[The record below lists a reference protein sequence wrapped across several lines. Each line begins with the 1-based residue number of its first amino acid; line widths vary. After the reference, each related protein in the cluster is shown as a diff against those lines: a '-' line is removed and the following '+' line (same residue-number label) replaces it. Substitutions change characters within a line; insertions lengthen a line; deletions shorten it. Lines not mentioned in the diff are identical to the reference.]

1 MKLKQFIHVPF
12 EPQPDLITE
21 ESTGTRYY
29 KVPTGELYPSVTSV
43 TGYEKRQFFAEW
55 RKNNPEKSERAVR
68 RGTNFHKMIED
79 HLNNL
84 TVDVKSYSYYES
96 MLFEQ
101 ILPEINKI
109 DNIRCQEASLW
120 SSTLRLAGRV
130 DCIAEYNGVLS
141 VIDFKTA
148 SREKHYSD
156 IKEYFMQATAYAIMC
171 KERTGISINNIA
183 ILMSCEDGSV
193 NVFQENPLD
202 HVKNLYEAIKKYDR
216 EMLSNR

>member
-1 MKLKQFIHVPF
+1 LHSFIHVPF
-12 EPQPDLITE
+12 DKQPDLITE
-21 ESTGTRYY
+21 ETNGNRFY
-29 KVPTGELYPSVTSV
+29 KIPTGELYPSVTSV

-55 RKNNPEKSERAVR
+55 RKNNPERAERAVK

-79 HLNNL
+79 YLNN
-84 TVDVKSYSYYES
+84 TEVDVKKYSYYES
-96 MLFEQ
+96 MLYQQ

-109 DNIRCQEASLW
+109 NNIRCQEMPLW

-148 SREKHYSD
+148 AREKHYSD

-171 KERTGISINNIA
+171 KERTGVQINNVA

-193 NVFQENPLD
+193 NVFQENPID
-202 HVKNLYEAIKKYDR
+202 HVKNLYESIKKYER
-216 EMLSNR
+216 EMLPNR

>member
-1 MKLKQFIHVPF
+1 MKQFIHVPF
-12 EPQPDLITE
+12 ESQPDLITE

-43 TGYEKRQFFAEW
+43 TGYEKREFFAEW
-55 RKNNPEKSERAVR
+55 RKNNPEKAERSVK

-79 HLNNL
+79 YLNN
-84 TVDVKSYSYYES
+84 VVVNVKNYSYYES

-109 DNIRCQEASLW
+109 DNIRCQEAPLW

-130 DCIAEYNGVLS
+130 DCIAEYNGILS

-171 KERTGISINNIA
+171 KERTGISINNIV